1 MTQEEYPKVYL
12 YRRVVQAKLFIDE
25 HFDEKLDLNLI
36 SDEAYFSKYHF
47 LRLFK
52 KIYGK
57 TPYQYL
63 MSVRIAKAQ
72 ELLKKEIPVSDVCLL
87 VGHESLTSFTGL
99 FKRKTGIS
107 PSTFQKQAIQ
117 RRADQ
122 KKAPLKYVPNCYAEF
137 NGWTEKSNFEE
148 LGD

>member
-1 MTQEEYPKVYL
+1 MEKESYPKVYL

-25 HFDEKLDLNLI
+25 HFSDKLDLNLI

-63 MSVRIAKAQ
+63 MYVRIEKAK
-72 ELLKKEIPVSDVCLL
+72 ELLQQDISVSDVCFQ

-99 FKRKTGIS
+99 FKRRTGVS
-107 PSTFQKQAIQ
+107 PSIYQKKHLARQK
-117 RRADQ
+117 DQ
-122 KKAPLKYVPNCYAEF
+122 EKAPLKYIPNCFAESRS
-137 NGWTEKSNFEE
+137 WTEKSNFEE
-148 LGD
+148 VAD

>member
-1 MTQEEYPKVYL
+1 MAGESYPKVYL
-12 YRRVVQAKLFIDE
+12 YRRVVQAKLFIDA
-25 HFDEKLDLNLI
+25 HFQEKLDLNLI

-63 MSVRIAKAQ
+63 MAVRIDKAKQ
-72 ELLKKEIPVSDVCLL
+72 LLQKNLPVSEVCFM

-99 FKRKTGIS
+99 FKRRTGMS
-107 PSTFQKQAIQ
+107 PSAFQKKEMERQK
-117 RRADQ
+117 DQ
-122 KKAPLKYVPNCYAEF
+122 DKTPLKYIPNCFAESR
-137 NGWTEKSNFEE
+137 GWTEKSNFEE
-148 LGD
+148 VSD